1 MHWSTCTCKIYGV
14 QTLRMHMRSQEL
26 KGYLRKGIRLDEL
39 WRVARGEVKYNE
51 FASTQQN
58 GAAAVA
64 TPPPSAP
71 DELVLSCNFCCVKI
85 PEKMFCY

>member
-1 MHWSTCTCKIYGV
+1 MHA
-14 QTLRMHMRSQEL
+14 RAQEL

-39 WRVARGEVKYNE
+39 WRVAHGEVKYNE

-64 TPPPSAP
+64 APAPPSVP
-71 DELVLSCNFCCVKI
+71 DELVQHPGSGSWGGCCRLCFSWKRRL
-85 PEKMFCY
+85 CCC